1 MFTGFVGWHFVIII
15 VMYLVVLA
23 VVAAAL
29 YVVVRLAVLHALK
42 AHTRWLNQDSPP
54 RASDG

>member
-1 MFTGFVGWHFVIII
+1 MFTGFAGWHFVIII

-23 VVAAAL
+23 VVGAAL

-42 AHTRWLNQDSPP
+42 AHTRWLNPGSPP
-54 RASDG
+54 RVSDV